1 VRLNIVVRHWRIDVV
16 DAYPSRP
23 LTAGKGIEMRK
34 RTGRIAAAFV
44 AAVCVFSVVSCS
56 DDSDSDSEG
65 SASPSGSGIKAAGE
79 SIKVG
84 FLNPSNGPITQPGV
98 ETGQKAA
105 VNYINNELGGIAG
118 RPIEVVNC
126 AVDVTAPESTI
137 GCANQLV
144 QAGVVAV
151 IDGYDAASSAALPIL
166 QSASIPLVGQIP
178 FDSVTGSSPENRV
191 YFGPPQASFL
201 IGVMQSLKQQ
211 GKNSLTLAN
220 VDVAA
225 AHQTFDRILK
235 PLGAQLGL
243 EVSSVYYSA
252 TNPNYTALAS
262 TINSS
267 NPDVG
272 GLMTSQTDANC
283 TKLAQ
288 SLRSVGFQN
297 TMFLAACTEF
307 IDTMGAQAVGAQTYS
322 PIWLEPAKDS
332 APAPMQENID
342 ITEEYVDEAGGNGG
356 FYAYG
361 TFATF
366 VDFARTLGA
375 AAPTEVTGPTVLA
388 ALKAVDG
395 YQSWLGPVLSCGKAT
410 SPNCTTEMF
419 VFEVTGDKK
428 TEPIGGGLIQ
438 PNPQALAMIPGAS

>member
-1 VRLNIVVRHWRIDVV
+1 
-16 DAYPSRP
+16 
-23 LTAGKGIEMRK
+23 MRK

>member
-1 VRLNIVVRHWRIDVV
+1 
-16 DAYPSRP
+16 
-23 LTAGKGIEMRK
+23 MRK
-34 RTGRIAAAFV
+34 RTGRIAAAFI

-56 DDSDSDSEG
+56 DDSDSGSDS
-65 SASPSGSGIKAAGE
+65 SAAPSESGTKATGAP
-79 SIKVG
+79 IKVG
-84 FLNPSNGPITQPGV
+84 FLNPSQGPITQPGV

-105 VNYINNELGGIAG
+105 VNYINNTIGGVAG
-118 RPIEVVNC
+118 RPLEVVNC

-166 QSASIPLVGQIP
+166 KSANIPLVGQIP
-178 FDSVTGSSPENRV
+178 FDSVTGASPDNRV

-211 GKNSLTLAN
+211 GKTSLTLAN
-220 VDVAA
+220 VDVAS

-243 EVSSVYYSA
+243 DVNSVYYSA

-262 TINSS
+262 TINST

-288 SLRSVGFQN
+288 SLQSVGFKN
-297 TMFLAACTEF
+297 TMFMAACTEF
-307 IDTMGAQAVGAQTYS
+307 IDTMGAQAVGSQTYS
-322 PIWLEPAKDS
+322 PIWLAPSKDAAPPA
-332 APAPMQENID
+332 MQENLD
-342 ITEEYVDEAGGNGG
+342 ITAKYVEDEGGNGG

-375 AAPTEVTGPTVLA
+375 AAPAEITGPTVLA
-388 ALKAVDG
+388 ALKAVNG
-395 YQSWLGPVLSCGKAT
+395 YQSWLGPVLGCGKAT

-419 VFEVTGDKK
+419 VFEVTADKK
-428 TEPIGGGLIQ
+428 TAPIGGGLIQ
-438 PNPQALAMIPGAS
+438 PAPQVLAMIPGAS

>member
-1 VRLNIVVRHWRIDVV
+1 
-16 DAYPSRP
+16 
-23 LTAGKGIEMRK
+23 MRK
-34 RTGRIAAAFV
+34 RSGRIAAAVV
-44 AAVCVFSVVSCS
+44 AAACVFSVVSCS
-56 DDSDSDSEG
+56 DDGGSDSGGGSG
-65 SASPSGSGIKAAGE
+65 SAAPSESGTKATGTP
-79 SIKVG
+79 IKVG

-98 ETGQKAA
+98 EVGQKAA
-105 VNYINNELGGIAG
+105 VTYINDSLGGIDG
-118 RPIEVVNC
+118 HPLEVTAC

-144 QAGVVAV
+144 QAGVTAV
-151 IDGYDAASSAALPIL
+151 FDGYDAASSAALPIL
-166 QSASIPLVGQIP
+166 KSANIPLVGQIP
-178 FDSVTGSSPENRV
+178 FDSVTGSSADNRV

-201 IGVMQSLKQQ
+201 VGVMQSLKAQ

-225 AHQTFDRILK
+225 AHQTFDRILQ
-235 PLGAQLGL
+235 PLGKQLGL
-243 EVSSVYYSA
+243 EVTSVYYSP

-288 SLRSVGFQN
+288 SLKTVGFKN

-322 PIWLEPAKDS
+322 PIWLAPAKDS
-332 APAPMQENID
+332 APADMQANLD
-342 ITEEYVDEAGGNGG
+342 ITKKYVDAAGKSGG

-361 TFATF
+361 TFSTF

-375 AAPTEVTGPTVLA
+375 AKPAEYTGPTVLA
-388 ALKAVDG
+388 ALKGVTD
-395 YQSWLGPVLSCGKAT
+395 YQSWLGPKLTCGKPT
-410 SPNCTTEMF
+410 TPNCTTEMF
-419 VFEVTGDKK
+419 VYEVVGDKK
-428 TEPIGGGLIQ
+428 TEPIGGGLTQ
-438 PNPQALAMIPGAS
+438 PNPAALQAIPGAS

>member
-1 VRLNIVVRHWRIDVV
+1 
-16 DAYPSRP
+16 
-23 LTAGKGIEMRK
+23 MRK

-44 AAVCVFSVVSCS
+44 AAVCVFSVVSCG
-56 DDSDSDSEG
+56 DDSDSDSDS
-65 SASPSGSGIKAAGE
+65 SASPSESGIKAAGE
-79 SIKVG
+79 AIKVG

-137 GCANQLV
+137 GCANQLA

-166 QSASIPLVGQIP
+166 QSANIPLVGQIP
-178 FDSVTGSSPENRV
+178 FDSVTGSSPDNRV

-297 TMFLAACTEF
+297 TMFLAACTDF

-332 APAPMQENID
+332 APAPMQENLD
-342 ITEEYVDEAGGNGG
+342 ITAEYVEEEGGNAG